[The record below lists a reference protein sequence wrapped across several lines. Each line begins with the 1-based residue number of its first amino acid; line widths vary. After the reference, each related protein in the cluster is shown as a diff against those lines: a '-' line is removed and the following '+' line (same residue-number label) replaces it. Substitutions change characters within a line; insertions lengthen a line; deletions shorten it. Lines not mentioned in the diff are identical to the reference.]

1 MVNSL
6 FSYLLEQSPE
16 KPYDLLVVS
25 HDGIDDVN
33 ETGPLLSKTASGM
46 GIKSFIAETM
56 GAYTEDISD
65 GKLFYSFKVDD
76 KGVAHLPSSKED
88 LKYEEPFKISPDKTL
103 IMMRGLHPMYGCES
117 WRVMAKNLEHEGY
130 KLINSVK

>member
-46 GIKSFIAETM
+46 GIKSFIASIILSLNFITN
-56 GAYTEDISD
+56 
-65 GKLFYSFKVDD
+65 
-76 KGVAHLPSSKED
+76 LPS
-88 LKYEEPFKISPDKTL
+88 F
-103 IMMRGLHPMYGCES
+103 
-117 WRVMAKNLEHEGY
+117 
-130 KLINSVK
+130 